1 MNKNYLNFCAK
12 VFFSPDTVLLQF
24 EELFGA
30 FLCCLSSNLSL
41 FLSSSF
47 SVYEL
52 YSWKKT
58 WHTMLLKM
66 LCTWLRSQEMDPTTF
81 QIASLLPLHTVTKS
95 YFWYDFFYL
104 GLSWKKLNWN
114 YIAFS
119 TTIQVTENVW
129 IFAPKMFQHILNKK
143 TNVASVCSPP

>member
-1 MNKNYLNFCAK
+1 MNHSVLKSSNCRIWIFWHFPSIFVLLIETSLATLFHRKLGVFINSPKLTIFGIFNKLSLSKITKPSKKCLERKMNKNYLNFCAK

-58 WHTMLLKM
+58 WHTML
-66 LCTWLRSQEMDPTTF
+66 
-81 QIASLLPLHTVTKS
+81 
-95 YFWYDFFYL
+95 
-104 GLSWKKLNWN
+104 
-114 YIAFS
+114 
-119 TTIQVTENVW
+119 
-129 IFAPKMFQHILNKK
+129 
-143 TNVASVCSPP
+143 